1 MHRLGERCEHLDRIA
16 AVFRCRNL
24 SIEDVYTHLCAADA
38 DSPQNAAFTRR
49 RAPIVGRICMD
60 QTIVDV
66 TDIPEVSAGDTAVV
80 LRCSGTESISVYD
93 VAEQAE
99 SITNEILSR
108 LGGRLERILL

>member
-1 MHRLGERCEHLDRIA
+1 
-16 AVFRCRNL
+16 
-24 SIEDVYTHLCAADA
+24 
-38 DSPQNAAFTRR
+38 
-49 RAPIVGRICMD
+49 MD

-66 TDIPEVSAGDTAVV
+66 TDIPAVSAGDTAVV
-80 LRCSGTESISVYD
+80 LGCSGMESISVYD